1 MVLLAVRISS
11 EGKVFFMQSC
21 TYLPKVSRSTRGFT
35 PGKSSAFTLIELLVV
50 IAIIAILAA
59 ILFPVFAKAREKAR
73 QISCLSNEKQLGLAF
88 IQYSQ
93 DYDEQL
99 PYCFYGVPQGWAGH
113 IYPYVKS
120 TGVYKC
126 PDDSTAPYVS
136 AGNDTAVPESYAMN
150 QDLTPGTYSVYPFGP
165 SYSLGHFANPASI
178 VLIYEIA
185 GAPVDVTR
193 DDEGTKGLTTSPPS
207 GFESPSGNGCD
218 SFSGHWGGGN
228 GAGSGGSPGLTLPL
242 GTNLAN
248 RGTQTYLLAPARHTS
263 GANYI
268 LCDGH
273 AKYFQPGQVSTGY
286 GACYSTDLQNACYGT
301 EAAGVDTMGQGGFAV
316 TFSGQ

>member
-1 MVLLAVRISS
+1 M
-11 EGKVFFMQSC
+11 
-21 TYLPKVSRSTRGFT
+21 YRSIKPRG
-35 PGKSSAFTLIELLVV
+35 FTLIELLVV

-73 QISCLSNEKQLGLAF
+73 QIACLSNTKQLALGF

-93 DYDEQL
+93 DNDEQL

-120 TGVYKC
+120 TGVFKC
-126 PDDSTAPYVS
+126 PDDSTPSYS
-136 AGNDTAVPESYAMN
+136 PAGKNQAVPVSYAMN
-150 QDLTPGTYSVYPFGP
+150 QDLTPNSGDDAQHRSP
-165 SYSLGHFANPASI
+165 SYSLAHFTAPASI
-178 VLIYEIA
+178 VLVYEVS
-185 GAPVDVTR
+185 GAIVDVTTN
-193 DDEGTKGLTTSPPS
+193 DESTNNFTGSPPS
-207 GFESPSGNGCD
+207 SFESPSGNGCD
-218 SFSGHWGGGN
+218 SFSGHWGGGT
-228 GAGSGGSPGLTLPL
+228 GAALNLGPGISQRAASQIAFA
-242 GTNLAN
+242 G
-248 RGTQTYLLAPARHTS
+248 PARHTD

-273 AKYFQPGQVSTGY
+273 AKYFRPTQVSTGY

-301 EAAGVDTMGQGGFAV
+301 EAAGVDTMGQNGFAI